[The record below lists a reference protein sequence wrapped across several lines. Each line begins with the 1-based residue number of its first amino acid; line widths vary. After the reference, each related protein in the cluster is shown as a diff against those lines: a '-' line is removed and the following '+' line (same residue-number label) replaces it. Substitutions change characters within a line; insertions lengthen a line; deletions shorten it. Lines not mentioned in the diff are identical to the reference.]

1 MRHPAP
7 RRLAHWLG
15 RNWARLHYARHVE
28 PTWLEVN
35 RLRVPVR
42 GLPPAFD
49 GFRVVQL
56 SDLHCGPKVTRAYID
71 EAIDLALH
79 EKPDIVVLTGVD
91 DLWSRTCDLDRAY
104 ADHEPARPRLVLA
117 HNPRTVERLRGRRCD
132 LMLSGHTHGGQV
144 DWPGLGRVTLGKKA
158 RRFAAGLYVHA
169 GTHLYVNKGVGFGW
183 RFRFGARP
191 EVAVLTLRP
200 A

>member
-1 MRHPAP
+1 MHLRPTDPPRDPAAA
-7 RRLAHWLG
+7 RRWAHWLG
-15 RNWARLHYARHVE
+15 RNLARLHYARHVE

-79 EKPDIVVLTGVD
+79 EKPDVVVLTGDFIHKGYRHVAEAAE
-91 DLWSRTCDLDRAY
+91 RVA
-104 ADHEPARPRLVLA
+104 
-117 HNPRTVERLRGRRCD
+117 RLRA
-132 LMLSGHTHGGQV
+132 
-144 DWPGLGRVTLGKKA
+144 PLGV
-158 RRFAAGLYVHA
+158 Y
-169 GTHLYVNKGVGFGW
+169 
-183 RFRFGARP
+183 
-191 EVAVLTLRP
+191 AV
-200 A
+200 